1 MVMFVGVLIDLE
13 VAVNRGKTA
22 LDGFG
27 SLNAWTLYLVFMT
40 SSSH

>member
-1 MVMFVGVLIDLE
+1 MFVGVLIDLV
-13 VAVNRGKTA
+13 VAVNWRETV

-27 SLNAWTLYLVFMT
+27 SLNARTLYLVFGV